1 MIVHIG
7 PYEFDDVDYDAES
20 DVLYLSAGAPRP
32 ATDSE
37 ETPEGHVVRYD
48 DHDRIIG
55 VTIVGVREL
64 LRQDGAVSLTL
75 PRRSVTADAGELA
88 AALAA

>member
-20 DVLYLSAGAPRP
+20 DVLYLSVGEPQP
-32 ATDSE
+32 AADSE
-37 ETPEGHVVRYD
+37 ETPEGHIVRYD
-48 DHDRIIG
+48 EHDRVIG
-55 VTIVGVREL
+55 ITIVGAAALVD
-64 LRQDGAVSLTL
+64 QDGHVSLTL
-75 PRRSVTADAGELA
+75 PRRSVTADPHELA